1 MSRRC
6 LTRTSYDVQL
16 KFAAYGERSY
26 DPPAQF
32 LTVTGVLAFVQPG
45 TAATGGVLVELG
57 TSCIWQLLEL
67 SPVQQGWMVHP
78 GPSA

>member
-45 TAATGGVLVELG
+45 TAANTFGRGDGVR
-57 TSCIWQLLEL
+57 
-67 SPVQQGWMVHP
+67 
-78 GPSA
+78 AA